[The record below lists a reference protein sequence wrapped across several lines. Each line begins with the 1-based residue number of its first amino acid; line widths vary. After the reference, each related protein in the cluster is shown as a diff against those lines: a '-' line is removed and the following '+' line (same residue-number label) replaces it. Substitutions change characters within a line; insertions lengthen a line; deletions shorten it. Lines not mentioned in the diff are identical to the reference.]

1 MFGKHQIRDNIDIRN
16 LVQDSQKKK
25 KQNNTKQRKKNK
37 RHQFSGEN

>member
-16 LVQDSQKKK
+16 LVQDSQKKN

>member
-1 MFGKHQIRDNIDIRN
+1 MFGKHQIRDNIDVKN
-16 LVQDSQKKK
+16 LVQDSQK